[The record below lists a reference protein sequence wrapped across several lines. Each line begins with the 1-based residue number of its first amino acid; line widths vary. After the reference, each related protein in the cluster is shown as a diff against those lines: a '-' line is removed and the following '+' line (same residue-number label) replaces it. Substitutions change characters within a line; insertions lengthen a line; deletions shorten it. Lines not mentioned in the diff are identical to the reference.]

1 MSTQPYYLQLKSHG
15 VYYFRI
21 AIPKPLRLYF
31 GKREFK
37 KTLRTS
43 NRKKAISRAMALSI
57 EANELFERAYFMDI
71 PDTSGM
77 KYYLKNFGAGYP
89 LMTI

>member
-21 AIPKPLRLYF
+21 AIPKPLCLYF

-37 KTLRTS
+37 KLS
-43 NRKKAISRAMALSI
+43 ELPAISRAMALSI
-57 EANELFERAYFMDI
+57 EANELFERVYFMDI